1 MSVDFFVQEIILQ
14 IYGRTLM
21 SLDNKVIWSEGMFL
35 NPQHFQQQERY
46 FQQYVDGRCSAFGG
60 YGWGLHEIEVDA
72 QLLKLGKVSVVKAR
86 GVFPDGTPFFFPNQD
101 DAPAVLEITSGI
113 HNQTVYLAVP
123 VNRLGA
129 VEVSGD
135 NSARGLARYYSSE
148 HSVRDVTQEGGETIP
163 ISIGKLRMR
172 LLLESDDLSG
182 YACIGVLRIVES
194 RDDKNILLDD
204 SFIPTVIDCNCAH
217 RLTAFFSE
225 LTGLLH
231 HRGESIA
238 GRLADVRSG
247 GTAEV
252 SDYIMLQLINRHE
265 LLISHLAKIKALHPL
280 TFFFELLQV
289 LGDLSV
295 FFSATKRPPV
305 LPFYLHDDLQATF
318 MPLMMA
324 LRQGLSA
331 VYEQT
336 AVSLNLVE
344 KKYGIKVA
352 QIPDITLLNSSVFIL
367 AARANIAEDVLR
379 IRLPAQVK
387 VGPVERIRQLV
398 NAAMPGIPMKALPV
412 VPRQI
417 PFNSGFTYFELEKN
431 SALWKEL
438 QHSGGIALHVG
449 GEFPELEFQL
459 WAIRQ

>member
-1 MSVDFFVQEIILQ
+1 
-14 IYGRTLM
+14 M
-21 SLDNKVIWSEGMFL
+21 SLDSKVVWSEGMFL

-46 FQQYVDGRCSAFGG
+46 FQRYVDGRCSALGS
-60 YGWGLHEIEVDA
+60 YDWGLHEFEVDG
-72 QLLKLGKVSVVKAR
+72 QLLKLGKVSIVKAA
-86 GVFPDGTPFFFPNQD
+86 GVFPDGTPFSFPEQD
-101 DAPAVLEITSGI
+101 APPAVLEIASGT
-113 HNQTVYLAVP
+113 HNTVVCIGIT
-123 VNRLGA
+123 VNRPGV
-129 VEVSGD
+129 VEVSSDDG
-135 NSARGLARYYSSE
+135 ARGVSRYYSLEQST
-148 HSVRDVTQEGGETIP
+148 RDVTQTGGESIP
-163 ISIGKLRMR
+163 INVGMLRIK

-182 YACIGVLRIVES
+182 YACIGVLRIAES
-194 RDDKNILLDD
+194 REDKNILLDD
-204 SFIPTVIDCNCAH
+204 SFISTFLDCNSTPKLSAII
-217 RLTAFFSE
+217 SE
-225 LTGLLH
+225 LLGLLH

-265 LLISHLAKIKALHPL
+265 LLMMHLAKIKGLHPL
-280 TFFFELLQV
+280 TLFFYLLQV

-295 FFSATKRPPV
+295 FFSQTKRPPT
-305 LPFYLHDDLQATF
+305 LTPYLHDDLRATF
-318 MPLMMA
+318 TPLVVA

-336 AVSLNLVE
+336 AVALNLVE

-352 QIPDITLLNSSVFIL
+352 QIPDVTLLSSSMFVL
-367 AARANIAEDVLR
+367 AARANIADDVLR
-379 IRLPAQVK
+379 ARLPAQVK

-398 NAAMPGIPMKALPV
+398 NAAIPGIPMKALPV

-417 PFNSGFTYFELEKN
+417 PFHAGYTYFELDKSN
-431 SALWKEL
+431 PLWKEL

-449 GEFPELEFQL
+449 GEFPGLEFQF

>member
-1 MSVDFFVQEIILQ
+1 MSSD
-14 IYGRTLM
+14 
-21 SLDNKVIWSEGMFL
+21 SKVVWSEGMFL

-46 FQQYVDGRCSAFGG
+46 FQRYVDGKFSAFGD
-60 YGWGLHEIEVDA
+60 YGWGLHEIEMDE
-72 QLLKLGKVSVVKAR
+72 QLLKLGKISVVKAS
-86 GVFPDGTPFFFPNQD
+86 GVFPDGTPFSFPNQD
-101 DAPAVLEITSGI
+101 APPAVLDIAPGT
-113 HNQTVYLAVP
+113 HNKVVYIGVP
-123 VNRLGA
+123 VNRFGV
-129 VEVSGD
+129 VEISSD
-135 NSARGLARYYSSE
+135 NSVRGVSRYYSLE
-148 HSVRDVTQEGGETIP
+148 QSVRDVTQIGGDSIP
-163 ISIGKLRMR
+163 VNVGMLRIK

-182 YACIGVLRIVES
+182 YACIGVLRIAES
-194 RDDKNILLDD
+194 REDKNVLLDE
-204 SFIPTVIDCNCAH
+204 SFIPTVLNCNASP
-217 RLTAFFSE
+217 RLSAILTE

-238 GRLADVRSG
+238 SRLADVRSG

-265 LLISHLAKIKALHPL
+265 LLMIHQAKIKTLHPL

-295 FFSATKRPPV
+295 FFSQTKRPPE
-305 LPFYLHDDLQATF
+305 LPTYLHDNLQATF
-318 MPLMMA
+318 LPLVMV
-324 LRQGLSA
+324 LRQGLSS

-336 AVSLNLVE
+336 AVPLSLVE

-352 QIPDITLLNSSVFIL
+352 QIPDVTLLSSSAFVL
-367 AARANIAEDVLR
+367 AARANLSDDVLR
-379 IRLPAQVK
+379 ARLPAQVK

-398 NAAMPGIPMKALPV
+398 NAAIPGIPMKALPV

-417 PFNSGFTYFELEKN
+417 PFHAGFTYFELDKSN
-431 SALWKEL
+431 PLWKEL

-449 GEFPELEFQL
+449 GEFPGLEFQF